1 MSKILKTEE
10 GIFIPREVIEDFE
23 RVEVDESM
31 PGVIVIRSMSRERN
45 LDSVLARIDSR
56 REMILKRRGLL
67 GDSASIIREGRELE
81 MR

>member
-1 MSKILKTEE
+1 MSKILKTEA
-10 GIFIPREVIEDFE
+10 GIFIPREIIEDFE

-31 PGVIVIRSMSRERN
+31 PGVIVIRSRSRERN
-45 LDSVLARIDSR
+45 LHSVLARIDSR

-67 GDSASIIREGRELE
+67 DNSASIIREGRERE